1 MLSNTFLFTDLAE
14 HAEKHSRTSDWWKET
29 DIKVREE
36 LDEVF
41 LNGHVTLSLGDLG
54 PLKIQNTSFGSI
66 ESKHLFG
73 LDELII
79 FAWYARNQ
87 KRYSKTLD
95 LGANVG
101 VHSLIMSK
109 FGFEVTAYEPDPS
122 HLKLF
127 QSHLKENAISTVDL
141 RPRAIADQKGTMNFT
156 RVVGNTTGSHLSGAK
171 KNLYGELEE
180 FPVDVDAFQKV
191 IEEGFDFIKIDVEGF
206 EANLLQSLRPEQL
219 GSTEIMLEVGS
230 EENARIVWNEIAR
243 LGVYAYSQKENWNRA
258 SSLSAIPQSYKEGSL
273 FISKNSEMS
282 WR

>member
-1 MLSNTFLFTDLAE
+1 MLSNPFLFTDLAE
-14 HAEKHSRTSDWWKET
+14 HAENHSRTSHWWKET

-87 KRYSKTLD
+87 KRYAKTLD
-95 LGANVG
+95 LGANIG

-122 HLKLF
+122 HLKLL
-127 QSHLKENAISTVDL
+127 QNHLEENAISSVEL
-141 RPRAIADQKGTMNFT
+141 RPRAIADRKGTMNFT

-191 IEEGFDFIKIDVEGF
+191 IEEGFDFIKMDVEGF
-206 EANLLQSLRPEQL
+206 EASLLQSLQPEQL

-230 EENARIVWNEIAR
+230 EENAQIVWNEIAR
-243 LGVYAYSQKENWNRA
+243 LGVYAYSQKENWGQA
-258 SSLSAIPQSYKEGSL
+258 SSLLAIPQSYKEGSL